1 METTPLTSHSSSRLP
16 QLPGSTY
23 QLSKGREDSDH
34 QIGRLPNQQLNRH
47 PRAGDSDRISEPSKP
62 QKRFLELCVNTGE
75 FQRHLGEINITDVET
90 DSQLFDRVREKYLE
104 LRSFR
109 AKYFLLKPVDVHFV
123 QVSLLSL
130 LLLPKN
136 SFAKLDWQ
144 FSLEDRY
151 RVGILD
157 KPMAIP
163 TEEEMLSEGY
173 GYHPCPMKPP
183 PIPAHIF
190 LHYLSH
196 EKGAHQRLIWGRRI
210 PQKLHKSILET
221 YRTDGL
227 ILGWG
232 VHIIE
237 GLDRFRALIATLA
250 ILFVS
255 GIIGISWALARADVQ
270 GGVGIGAWLTS
281 VQAVVL
287 MMVLTKWNE
296 L

>member
-1 METTPLTSHSSSRLP
+1 
-16 QLPGSTY
+16 
-23 QLSKGREDSDH
+23 
-34 QIGRLPNQQLNRH
+34 
-47 PRAGDSDRISEPSKP
+47 
-62 QKRFLELCVNTGE
+62 
-75 FQRHLGEINITDVET
+75 VET
-90 DSQLFDRVREKYLE
+90 DSQLFNRVREKYLE

-109 AKYFLLKPVDVHFV
+109 AKFFLLKPVDVHFV

-255 GIIGISWALARADVQ
+255 GVIGISWALARADVQ